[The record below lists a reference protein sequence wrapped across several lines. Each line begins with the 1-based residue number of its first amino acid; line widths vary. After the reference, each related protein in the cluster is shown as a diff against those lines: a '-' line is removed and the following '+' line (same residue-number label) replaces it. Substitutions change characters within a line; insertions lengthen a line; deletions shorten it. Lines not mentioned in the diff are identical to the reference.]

1 MIIENERDER
11 AAAWLLE
18 KFGAEALAEAETRLK
33 GSRRPYPGNLAKV
46 LGGTPVREPETHR
59 KRRSAPKTGRAAA
72 DVGRERRLRVFPASM
87 KYPQNPN
94 FVQFD
99 LIDQNV
105 VWVSDKFPCSCYT
118 TFAPHVWHLSDFF
131 GSFKQMFRQIDRRHG
146 AII

>member
-72 DVGRERRLRVFPASM
+72 DVGREGCLGRFYDSRKVRPLFNAESANITDGVGKPRQTF
-87 KYPQNPN
+87 Q
-94 FVQFD
+94 
-99 LIDQNV
+99 V
-105 VWVSDKFPCSCYT
+105 VD
-118 TFAPHVWHLSDFF
+118 
-131 GSFKQMFRQIDRRHG
+131 G
-146 AII
+146 